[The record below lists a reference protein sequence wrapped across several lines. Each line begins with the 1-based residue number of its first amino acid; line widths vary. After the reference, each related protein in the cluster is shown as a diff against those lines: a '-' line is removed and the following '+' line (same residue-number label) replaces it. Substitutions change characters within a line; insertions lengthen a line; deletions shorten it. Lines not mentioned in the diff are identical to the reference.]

1 MTKTWS
7 RAVVMGG
14 AAFIAGASLTD
25 GAQAQSRD
33 YISIVGSSTV
43 FPFATA
49 VAEEFAN
56 TSDFPAPVIEST
68 GSGGGLSLFCAG
80 AGVDTPDITN
90 SSRKIKASEI
100 ENCAAN
106 GVDSITEVVVGYD
119 GIVLAN
125 SNAAETYALTRA
137 QIWLALAKTVP
148 VDGELVDNP
157 HNFWSD
163 IDPNLPPNPI
173 EVLGP
178 PPTSGT
184 RDAFVELVMEEG
196 CEAFAEVEA
205 LEGDA
210 KNEVCG
216 AMREDG
222 LFIEAGENDNL
233 IVQKLQANPNS
244 LGIFGFSFLDRNMDI
259 LHGSDIDGVSPTF
272 EAIADG
278 SYPVSRALYFYVKND
293 HVGVIPGMEEFVAEF
308 TDEATWGPDGY
319 LTELGLIPLPDDM
332 RAEMA
337 ASSNNMTPMN

>member
-7 RAVVMGG
+7 RAMAIGGVAVV
-14 AAFIAGASLTD
+14 AGASL
-25 GAQAQSRD
+25 GAEAQAQNRD

-68 GSGGGLSLFCAG
+68 GSGGGFSLFCAG
-80 AGVDTPDITN
+80 AGIDTPDITN
-90 SSRKIKASEI
+90 ASRAIKSSEVEA
-100 ENCAAN
+100 CAAN
-106 GVDSITEVVVGYD
+106 GVDAITEVTIGYD
-119 GIVLAN
+119 GIVMAN
-125 SNAAETYALTRA
+125 SNAAPTYGLTRA

-148 VDGELVDNP
+148 VDGALVPNP
-157 HNFWSD
+157 HTFWSD
-163 IDPNLPPNPI
+163 IDPSLPPNPI

-184 RDAFVELVMEEG
+184 RDAFVELVMDHG

-210 KNEVCG
+210 KKEVCQS
-216 AMREDG
+216 MREDG

-244 LGIFGFSFLDRNMDI
+244 LGIFGFSFLDQNMDT
-259 LHGSDIDGVSPTF
+259 LHGSAIDGVAPTF
-272 EAIADG
+272 EAIADS
-278 SYPVSRALYFYVKND
+278 SYPVSRPLFFYVKNA
-293 HVGVIPGMEEFVAEF
+293 HVGVVPGMQEYVTAF
-308 TDEATWGPDGY
+308 TDEAAWGPDGY
-319 LTELGLIPLPDDM
+319 LSAIGLIPLPDDA
-332 RAEMA
+332 RADMA
-337 ASSNNMTPMN
+337 ASARSLTPMN